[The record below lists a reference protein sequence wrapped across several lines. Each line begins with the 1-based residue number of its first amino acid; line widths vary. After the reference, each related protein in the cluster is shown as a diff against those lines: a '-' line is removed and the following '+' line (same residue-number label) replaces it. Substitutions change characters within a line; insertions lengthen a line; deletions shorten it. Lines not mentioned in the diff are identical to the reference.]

1 MELLDVNNKSYHCKN
16 TPPQKK
22 SPAKVHA
29 ETLCHVKK
37 VIAEVKHVG
46 RMTGIYRN
54 RKLVKRGGGVLG
66 LRSVLWLAVASPA
79 RGEVL
84 GPLRCRAQTQNQ
96 AAEEEV
102 ELTPSCHS
110 FVRTVPLCLL
120 WHPPEHQRPYLSAN
134 IYAWVMPHWPTG
146 TGELRAFIIAHSHW
160 ESLSCVKVAPNIFG
174 GRK

>member
-54 RKLVKRGGGVLG
+54 RKLVKRGGGCWGWDLSCDW
-66 LRSVLWLAVASPA
+66 LSPPPLAVKSW
-79 RGEVL
+79 G
-84 GPLRCRAQTQNQ
+84 RC
-96 AAEEEV
+96 AAELKHRIRQPRRRWNLPRAV
-102 ELTPSCHS
+102 IHSCGPCLSVCSDTRQNTNVHIYLPT
-110 FVRTVPLCLL
+110 FTREWCRTD
-120 WHPPEHQRPYLSAN
+120 PPERENCGLSS
-134 IYAWVMPHWPTG
+134 
-146 TGELRAFIIAHSHW
+146 LRIHIG
-160 ESLSCVKVAPNIFG
+160 KVSAA
-174 GRK
+174 